1 MELKEFGILEK
12 TIYGIGLKKLGI
24 LKTTIYGSIPYV
36 YPLHLN
42 YPPLPFKYHVYKIFS
57 RFKTMK
63 QFLEIVNVFIK
74 HTSCQKSGL

>member
-24 LKTTIYGSIPYV
+24 LKTIIYGSIPYV

-42 YPPLPFKYHVYKIFS
+42 YPPSPSNIMFTKFS
-57 RFKTMK
+57 QGLK
-63 QFLEIVNVFIK
+63 Q
-74 HTSCQKSGL
+74 